1 MMNILPEATQVI
13 NEMSERQ
20 NGTMSYIS
28 KVMSKMDFGL
38 WAAWPM
44 LSFWLSSLSKQIIA

>member
-1 MMNILPEATQVI
+1 MMNILPEATQDI

-20 NGTMSYIS
+20 YVTMSYLS
-28 KVMSKMDFGL
+28 KVMSKINGL

-44 LSFWLSSLSKQIIA
+44 LSFWLS